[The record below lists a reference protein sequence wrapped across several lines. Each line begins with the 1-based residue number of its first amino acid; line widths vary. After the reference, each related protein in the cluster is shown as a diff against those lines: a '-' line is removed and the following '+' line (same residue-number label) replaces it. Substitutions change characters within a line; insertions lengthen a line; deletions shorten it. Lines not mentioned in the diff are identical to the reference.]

1 MKVGGIRPLD
11 EIEHLVLPG
20 AAGELFKS
28 LLGDERHLD
37 VSPCGK
43 LNKSVAKAGLKT
55 MQGEGFALL
64 ATHYWLLICGVQAE
78 GQHPRAS
85 VAVKHQVLIGLDRKD
100 RQLLRST
107 QENDSMESA
116 MAQLGGIHLEANPCQ
131 GGTEAQS
138 RIKSNL
144 H

>member
-20 AAGELFKS
+20 VAGELFKS

-43 LNKSVAKAGLKT
+43 LNKSVAQAGLKT
-55 MQGEGFALL
+55 MQGEGLALL
-64 ATHYWLLICGVQAE
+64 ATHHWLLICGVQAE

-85 VAVKHQVLIGLDRKD
+85 VPVKHKVLIGLVDKTGSCFDPPRRTTPWRVPWLNWTASISKPTLS
-100 RQLLRST
+100 RVALR
-107 QENDSMESA
+107 
-116 MAQLGGIHLEANPCQ
+116 P
-131 GGTEAQS
+131 
-138 RIKSNL
+138 
-144 H
+144 